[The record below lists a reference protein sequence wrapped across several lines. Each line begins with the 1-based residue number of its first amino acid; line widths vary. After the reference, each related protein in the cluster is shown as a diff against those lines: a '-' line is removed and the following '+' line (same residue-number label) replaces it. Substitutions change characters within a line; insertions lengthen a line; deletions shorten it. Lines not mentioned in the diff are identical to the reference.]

1 MPIHALPLIIECDEL
16 IKHLNN
22 HDILVV
28 DLSKPEVWKQAH
40 IPGAAH
46 LNYSSI
52 VRIEKPVMGLLPD
65 AETFSTTLAALGTN
79 NNTHII
85 ACDDEGGGK
94 AARLLWTL
102 EAFGFSN
109 YSLLNG
115 GLMAWINEGYP
126 VSNTNITRKPG
137 NFSVSTRNEAVIA
150 ERDYIRQHLDDP
162 DHCLLDARSAPEFT
176 GAKAFAARGG
186 HIPGAIHYDWIQLMD
201 NTRHGRLH
209 NEETLRQAL
218 VERKIDDRDKE
229 IVCYCQTHHR
239 SALSFV
245 ALKSL
250 GYTKLRGYPGSWSD
264 WGNNADTPIEL

>member
-1 MPIHALPLIIECDEL
+1 MTNNALPLIIECDEL
-16 IKHLNN
+16 VKQLDNDN
-22 HDILVV
+22 ILVV
-28 DLSKPEVWKQAH
+28 DLSKPEVWKQVH
-40 IPGAAH
+40 IPGSVH

-52 VRIEKPVMGLLPD
+52 VRIEKPMMGLLPD
-65 AETFSTTLAALGTN
+65 AKTLSTTLAAIGVN
-79 NNTHII
+79 QDTHII

-102 EAFGFSN
+102 EAFGFTR

-115 GLMAWINEGYP
+115 GLIAWVNEGYP
-126 VSNTNITRKPG
+126 VSNKSTPHEPG
-137 NFSVSTRNEAVIA
+137 NFSVSSRNEAVIA
-150 ERDYIRQHLDDP
+150 ERDYIQKNIENADTT
-162 DHCLLDARSAPEFT
+162 LLDARSTPEYS

-209 NEETLRQAL
+209 SEEILRQTLA
-218 VERKIDDRDKE
+218 EKGFDSDKE
-229 IVCYCQTHHR
+229 IICYCQTHHR
-239 SALSFV
+239 SALSFI

-264 WGNNADTPIEL
+264 WGNNAETPIE

>member
-1 MPIHALPLIIECDEL
+1 MNNHALPLIIECDEL
-16 IKHLNN
+16 VKQLQNDN
-22 HDILVV
+22 ILVV

-46 LNYSSI
+46 LNYGSI

-65 AETFSTTLAALGTN
+65 AGTFSAALAKIGVGQH
-79 NNTHII
+79 THIV

-102 EAFGFSN
+102 EAFGITR

-126 VSNTNITRKPG
+126 VSKDIITREPG
-137 NFSVSTRNEAVIA
+137 DFSVSARNEAVIA

-162 DHCLLDARSAPEFT
+162 DTSLLDARSTPEYS

-186 HIPGAIHYDWIQLMD
+186 HIPGAIHYDWVQLMD

-209 NEETLRQAL
+209 AEETLRRTFREKGL
-218 VERKIDDRDKE
+218 DSDKE
-229 IVCYCQTHHR
+229 IICYCQTHHR
-239 SALSFV
+239 SALSFI

-250 GYTKLRGYPGSWSD
+250 GYKKLRGYPGSWSD
-264 WGNNADTPIEL
+264 WGNRADTPVE